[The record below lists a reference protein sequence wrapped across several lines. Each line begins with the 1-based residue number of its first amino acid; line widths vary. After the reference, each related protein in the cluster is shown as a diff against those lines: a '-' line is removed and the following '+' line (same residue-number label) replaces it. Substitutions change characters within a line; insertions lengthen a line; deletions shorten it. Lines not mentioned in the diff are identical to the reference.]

1 MKTRQGFVSNS
12 SSSSFIVYGV
22 LCDSKEEMFA
32 KLMANSPQE
41 AFDRVVDCGGMAD
54 DLKDELELEDF
65 TLESLN
71 DEAVRDWIVDNGRDW
86 DLFCDLSVSGF
97 EVYSSE
103 EDDEGVAGVYVGSC
117 DYGVSSLGDIER
129 IIKDHKDDLTKAFGQ
144 KPGLYSVYT
153 GY

>member
-1 MKTRQGFVSNS
+1 M
-12 SSSSFIVYGV
+12 FI
-22 LCDSKEEMFA
+22 

-41 AFDRVVDCGGMAD
+41 AFDLVDDCGGMAD
-54 DLKDELELEDF
+54 DLKEELELEDF

-86 DLFCDLSVSGF
+86 DLFCDLEVSGF
-97 EVYSSE
+97 EVYSS

-129 IIKDHKDDLTKAFGQ
+129 IIKDHKDDLTKSFGH
-144 KPGLYSVYT
+144 KPCLYSFYT
-153 GY
+153 EY